1 MFDDLRMGFI
11 FNLMLLLAVAGMRC
25 FVYSFFKQPGTEAS
39 FCFRQSFNLVN
50 GCAAAHRKQ
59 LMQKRPSKWLDLHIL
74 YSNPFYVQNGSRDR
88 DPQIPA
94 CYEGMTQSQITL
106 ERCFQGA
113 HVGDTERNSEALP
126 VSLQL
131 LGARGK
137 DGGAAW
143 LNRLI
148 AFQEHG
154 LVMSIWGLV
163 AEILQCLGSE

>member
-1 MFDDLRMGFI
+1 MICVWVLFSILCFYWQWQGCGALSILSSSSQGQRLHSASVRVSTWSMDVRQLTGSNLCKRGQVSDLI
-11 FNLMLLLAVAGMRC
+11 
-25 FVYSFFKQPGTEAS
+25 YIYYIQ
-39 FCFRQSFNLVN
+39 
-50 GCAAAHRKQ
+50 
-59 LMQKRPSKWLDLHIL
+59 IL
-74 YSNPFYVQNGSRDR
+74 YVQNGSRDR

-94 CYEGMTQSQITL
+94 CFEGMTQSQITL

-148 AFQEHG
+148 AFQEYG